1 MEAEYLGQGRRRE
14 ERRRASWRRLPC
26 LGFWYSTGIQSFT
39 EPIGEVLVESDSSL
53 SVFGVGVRALLGP
66 PPGGAAG
73 GPGEISSEG
82 RSWAAGVGS
91 GTVGTQE
98 RQVYLLSFYGCDKCS
113 ARVAIGRSS
122 TGDSGGAE
130 PSLGGRGWSL
140 ADTQGCPF
148 ELYGGRRVGGG
159 ARRLLSLCRVAVL
172 LETVALSGT
181 AGFWDVFGGGLLLDP
196 QPARQTQR

>member
-1 MEAEYLGQGRRRE
+1 MLGILVEYRNSVFHRANRGGDGGVGFLVECLWRWSSGAPWTASRRGRR
-14 ERRRASWRRLPC
+14 
-26 LGFWYSTGIQSFT
+26 
-39 EPIGEVLVESDSSL
+39 EPRGD
-53 SVFGVGVRALLGP
+53 LLGR
-66 PPGGAAG
+66 GK
-73 GPGEISSEG
+73 
-82 RSWAAGVGS
+82 SWAAGVGS

-113 ARVAIGRSS
+113 ARVAIGRSG

-159 ARRLLSLCRVAVL
+159 TRQLLSLCRVAVL

-196 QPARQTQR
+196 QPAWQIPIQMVCPKDRVQRYYVSA